1 MLALALTG
9 VVAAA
14 PGTFLS
20 ETPMAMRHA
29 RFIESPVEFA
39 GALAVGQAVPF
50 AQMTSIAELQAAR
63 AEEES
68 RRGSVG
74 GFVAMAIIG
83 GLAAFIVAPIL
94 VYAGYFTGVL
104 SGAGIGALFIAGIVT
119 FVVGAVVFGVGL
131 GLMIATIAR
140 NAKVGHNMRVIDRRV
155 RELQKQQNAPAGY
168 QQPFAPQP
176 YMPEQ
181 SPSAPP
187 LPPQGFLNVEPTLE
201 LASF

>member
-14 PGTFLS
+14 PGSFLA
-20 ETPMAMRHA
+20 ETPVAMRHA

-39 GALAVGQAVPF
+39 GAVAVGQAVPY
-50 AQMTSIAELQAAR
+50 AQMTDLAQLQGAR

-68 RRGSVG
+68 RRTSVG
-74 GFVAMAIIG
+74 GFVVMAVVG
-83 GLAAFIVAPIL
+83 GLAAFVAAPIL
-94 VYAGYFTGVL
+94 VYAALFTTGLTGGTTVL
-104 SGAGIGALFIAGIVT
+104 TPLFIAAIVT

-131 GLMIATIAR
+131 GLMIAAILR
-140 NAKVGHNMRVIDRRV
+140 NAKSGHNMRLIDRRMK
-155 RELQKQQNAPAGY
+155 ELQKQQNAPAGY
-168 QQPFAPQP
+168 QQPYAPQP
-176 YMPEQ
+176 YLP

-187 LPPQGFLNVEPTLE
+187 PPPQGFLTVEPTLE